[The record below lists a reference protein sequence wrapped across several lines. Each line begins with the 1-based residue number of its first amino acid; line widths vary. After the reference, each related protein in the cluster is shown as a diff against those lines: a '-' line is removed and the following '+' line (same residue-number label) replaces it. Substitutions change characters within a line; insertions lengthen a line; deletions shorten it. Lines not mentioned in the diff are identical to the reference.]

1 MKIFIDTANVE
12 QIKQAYELG
21 ILSGVTTNP
30 SLVAKEGRN
39 FEEVLR
45 EIADIVGELPVSA
58 EVVSLKAD
66 EMVAEG
72 EKLAAIADNIVI
84 KVPMTMEGLKAVH
97 RFTQKGIETN
107 VTLIFSANQALL
119 AARAGASYVSPFIGR
134 LDDINQD
141 GLQLIADIAE
151 IFDIH
156 GLPAEIIAASIRH
169 PVHVTEAAKLGADI
183 GTMPFKVIEQMV
195 KHPLTDQGIERFLA
209 DWESAKK

>member
-1 MKIFIDTANVE
+1 VKIFIDTANVE

-107 VTLIFSANQALL
+107 VTLIFFRKPSPPGGAGGSLL
-119 AARAGASYVSPFIGR
+119 R
-134 LDDINQD
+134 
-141 GLQLIADIAE
+141 E
-151 IFDIH
+151 
-156 GLPAEIIAASIRH
+156 
-169 PVHVTEAAKLGADI
+169 PVYR
-183 GTMPFKVIEQMV
+183 P
-195 KHPLTDQGIERFLA
+195 P
-209 DWESAKK
+209 